1 VGLLSSI
8 WLGQAQ
14 QLVRQV
20 RVDTPRAVW
29 SRELLQMIAFF
40 RPLRTWR
47 VYHGRTYEHQEPAP
61 LSSFNGLRSLDIRLK
76 DETDPGTPSNPSPWS
91 FIEPSTLTSS
101 SITGVGHGVLP
112 EL

>member
-1 VGLLSSI
+1 
-8 WLGQAQ
+8 
-14 QLVRQV
+14 
-20 RVDTPRAVW
+20 
-29 SRELLQMIAFF
+29 MIAFF